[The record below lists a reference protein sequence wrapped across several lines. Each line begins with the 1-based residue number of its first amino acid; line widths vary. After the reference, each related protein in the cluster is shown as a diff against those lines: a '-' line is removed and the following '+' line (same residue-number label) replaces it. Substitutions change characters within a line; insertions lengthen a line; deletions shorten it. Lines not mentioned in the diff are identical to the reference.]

1 MKKILGKE
9 KKKEGLQIE
18 AIKDKIELSDVQI
31 QVDPCKGLGWG
42 RYDCLIDCKDYS
54 PKGSPAY

>member
-1 MKKILGKE
+1 MKRILEKE
-9 KKKEGLQIE
+9 KKKEVLQIE
-18 AIKDKIELSDVQI
+18 ATKDKIELYDVQI

-42 RYDCLIDCKDYS
+42 RYDCLIDYADYS